1 MRYDL
6 LIQHG
11 TKLMQPVTV
20 DGVTVDWQRSG
31 QPGKMTFSV
40 IKTPELSFNEG
51 DPVKFSVDGK
61 PFFQGFVFEKDR
73 TGLESKKLKI
83 TAYDQIYYLTKN
95 KDTYNYSNKTAA
107 DVIRMIAEDFHLR
120 VGVLAPTPY
129 LIRQRLEDNRTLYD
143 MIQTALNLTLTSTG
157 VMYVLYDNAGLLTL
171 TPIEAM
177 KLPLICSADTI
188 GDFSYKTTISQDT
201 YNRVKLVQENKDAGT
216 RKVFLA
222 QDVGKQ
228 AKWGVLQYYEKL
240 DDDATD
246 GMMRATQILS
256 MKNRKTRTLS
266 LKNVLGDT
274 RVRAGSSVVCVLGL
288 GDMNLSNYMMVE
300 QVTHEFRDN
309 EHIMSLDLK
318 GGNGFE

>member
-40 IKTPELSFNEG
+40 IKTPELSFSEG
-51 DPVKFSVDGK
+51 DAVKFSVDGK

-73 TGLESKKLKI
+73 IGLESKKLKV

-95 KDTYNYSNKTAA
+95 KDTYNYQNKTAA

-143 MIQTALNLTLTSTG
+143 MITTALKLTLTSTG
-157 VMYVLYDNAGLLTL
+157 VLYVLYDNAGLLTL

-216 RKVFLA
+216 RKIFLA

-228 AKWGVLQYYEKL
+228 AQWGVLQYYEKL
-240 DDDATD
+240 NDDAND
-246 GMMRATQILS
+246 GMMRATQILT

-274 RVRAGSSVVCVLGL
+274 RVRAGSSVVCMLGL

-309 EHIMSLDLK
+309 EHLMSLDLK

>member
-216 RKVFLA
+216 RKIFLA

-228 AKWGVLQYYEKL
+228 AKWGVLQYYDKL

>member
-129 LIRQRLEDNRTLYD
+129 LIRKRLEDNRTLYD

-228 AKWGVLQYYEKL
+228 AKWGVLQYYDKL

-274 RVRAGSSVVCVLGL
+274 RVRAGSSVVCMLGL

>member
-11 TKLMQPVTV
+11 TKLMHPVTV
-20 DGVTVDWQRSG
+20 DGVTADWQRSG

-51 DPVKFSVDGK
+51 DPVKFSIDGK

-73 TGLESKKLKI
+73 IGLESKKLKI

>member
-51 DPVKFSVDGK
+51 DPVKFSVEGK

-120 VGVLAPTPY
+120 VGVLSPTPY

-228 AKWGVLQYYEKL
+228 AKWGVLQYYDKL

-288 GDMNLSNYMMVE
+288 GDINLSNYMMVE

>member
-95 KDTYNYSNKTAA
+95 KDTYNYQNKTAA
-107 DVIRMIAEDFHLR
+107 DVIRMIAEDFHLH

-222 QDVGKQ
+222 QDVDKQ
-228 AKWGVLQYYEKL
+228 AKWGVLQYYDKL
-240 DDDATD
+240 ADDATD

-288 GDMNLSNYMMVE
+288 GDINLSNYMMVE

>member
-1 MRYDL
+1 MRFDL

-11 TKLMQPVTV
+11 TKLMHPVTV

-51 DPVKFSVDGK
+51 DPVKFSIDGK

-73 TGLESKKLKI
+73 IGLESKKLKI

-318 GGNGFE
+318 GGNDFE

>member
-73 TGLESKKLKI
+73 IGLESKKLKI

-288 GDMNLSNYMMVE
+288 GDINLSNYMMVE